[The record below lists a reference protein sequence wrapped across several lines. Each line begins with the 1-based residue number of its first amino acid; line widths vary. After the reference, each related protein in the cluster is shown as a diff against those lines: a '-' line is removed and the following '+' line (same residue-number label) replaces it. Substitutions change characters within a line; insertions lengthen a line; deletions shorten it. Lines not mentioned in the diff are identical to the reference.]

1 MKRIHHGELAPIDDS
16 PGDFGHAL
24 RRVIVRVEQVR
35 PDVNDE
41 FAIAG
46 ITLPVELIAAVE

>member
-24 RRVIVRVEQVR
+24 RRAIVSVEQVC
-35 PDVNDE
+35 PDVNNE

-46 ITLPVELIAAVE
+46 IALPVELIAAVE